1 MQEYFLLGL
10 ISLDALRTHAT
21 FVMHAF
27 DLETAEKSLAR
38 KVNTVRNADIY
49 MNG

>member
-21 FVMHAF
+21 SVMHAF
-27 DLETAEKSLAR
+27 DLKIQVAR
-38 KVNTVRNADIY
+38 S
-49 MNG
+49 